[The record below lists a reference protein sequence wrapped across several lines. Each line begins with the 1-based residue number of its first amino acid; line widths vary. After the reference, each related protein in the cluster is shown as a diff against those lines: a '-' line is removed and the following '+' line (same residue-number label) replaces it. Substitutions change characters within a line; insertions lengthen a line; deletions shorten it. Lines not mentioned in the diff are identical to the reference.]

1 MVAFGSLRP
10 SFTTTGMLQRLDT
23 SAMEISNVFM
33 CQRSSLAIVLLFVCF
48 QNVFVV
54 FKPSAYSILAVGC
67 LSKAEYKALFL
78 IESIRS
84 LAHESLFAGS
94 KQNSLTSL

>member
-1 MVAFGSLRP
+1 
-10 SFTTTGMLQRLDT
+10 
-23 SAMEISNVFM
+23 MEISNVSKMKLICYFY
-33 CQRSSLAIVLLFVCF
+33 VVCF